1 MWGIWGFFGKVAM
14 ERKMAPLSIF
24 LTEVLVSVGCAIPIL
39 LMLWRKQNSVPLSI
53 SWNIFGILSGAG
65 LAFGLLSYYFTLEK
79 GQASIVIP
87 LTAIYPAVSVLL
99 SFTILGERPSSS
111 QWVGISL
118 VIVGAILL
126 LAGPHSNIPQ
136 K

>member
-1 MWGIWGFFGKVAM
+1 
-14 ERKMAPLSIF
+14 MAPLSIF
-24 LTEVLVSVGCAIPIL
+24 LTEVLVSVGCVIPIL

-53 SWNIFGILSGAG
+53 SWNIFGIISGAG

-111 QWVGISL
+111 QWVGIIL